1 MRQNAQQLLDTSYLK
16 IDKGYM
22 WLHWLRSLRKQ
33 MTENLLFGLVL
44 IISSFEES
52 KKAIESQ
59 TGEIKRLA
67 MMHGSLDQS
76 CMILFCPTTHL
87 NRDTALIKSSF

>member
-1 MRQNAQQLLDTSYLK
+1 MLNNLLLDTSYLK
-16 IDKGYM
+16 NRQR
-22 WLHWLRSLRKQ
+22 LFVAALASLRKQ
-33 MTENLLFGLVL
+33 MRENLLFGLVL

-87 NRDTALIKSSF
+87 NRDTPPSTLAV

>member
-1 MRQNAQQLLDTSYLK
+1 MLNNLLLDTSYLK
-16 IDKGYM
+16 NRQR
-22 WLHWLRSLRKQ
+22 LFVAALASLRKQ

-87 NRDTALIKSSF
+87 NRDTPPSTLAV